1 MCERERESTL
11 VYIISD
17 VLERERERERS
28 PTSWDGREREKGDSK
43 WVTRDCE
50 VVLDCVPAGG
60 VLLRHQAARHQ
71 SQCASR
77 D

>member
-1 MCERERESTL
+1 MGGG
-11 VYIISD
+11 
-17 VLERERERERS
+17 
-28 PTSWDGREREKGDSK
+28 GRKIEKGDSK

-71 SQCASR
+71 SRRSAHGSLTETDSYYR
-77 D
+77 VN